1 MRDQQGMTLI
11 ELIAV
16 IAVAA
21 LAFGAMATVF
31 SRSVRSIQTA
41 TDITIAGGLARQR
54 MERVLA
60 GGFASTAASSGTCA
74 APHDTYRYAVT
85 VTPVN
90 ASFGTTSP
98 DADYKRIDVTVS
110 SGGSVYARLTTVIT
124 NH

>member
-1 MRDQQGMTLI
+1 MRNQQGMTLI

-31 SRSVRSIQTA
+31 SRSVRSVQTA
-41 TDITIAGGLARQR
+41 TDITIAGGLARQQ
-54 MERVLA
+54 MESVLA
-60 GGFASTAASSGTCA
+60 AGFASATDSSGTCA
-74 APHDTYRYAVT
+74 APHSTYSYAIT
-85 VTPVN
+85 VTAVN

-110 SGGSVYARLTTVIT
+110 CGGTVYARLATVIT